1 MITQKTITVE
11 GKQYNVNVCD
21 LSSKWIL
28 VHDGTKAQI
37 CKENADTTS
46 GKLETINTIF
56 EATTKEQ
63 CQAESVRLKL
73 TGFDELFEDKSKKF
87 RPNSH

>member
-1 MITQKTITVE
+1 MITNKTITVD

-28 VHDGTKAQI
+28 VHNGIKALS
-37 CKENADTTS
+37 CEENKYASS

-56 EATTKEQ
+56 EAATKEQ
-63 CQAESVRLKL
+63 CQSEATRLKL
-73 TGFDELFEDKSKKF
+73 QGFDKLFDDNLRQKP
-87 RPNSH
+87 R